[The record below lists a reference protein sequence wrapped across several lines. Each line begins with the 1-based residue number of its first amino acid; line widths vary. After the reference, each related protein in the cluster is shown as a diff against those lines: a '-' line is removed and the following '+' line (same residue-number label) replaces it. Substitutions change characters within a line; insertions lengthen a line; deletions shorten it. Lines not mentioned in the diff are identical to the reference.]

1 MLTPEQ
7 KRAIAFRDGNLQ
19 VIACAGSGKTETIT
33 RRIAGLVVGGV
44 DPGSIIAFTFTDRAA
59 EEMAARLRLH
69 LHELIPAQP
78 DLAGLSVG
86 TIHAYCDQR
95 LKEILPMYRSF
106 DLLDDD
112 MRPLFCCRYY
122 RDLGFEDL
130 LVHYQD
136 RRREP
141 ARYEVIHDF
150 CRNADLVRDER
161 VDPASLDPPFRECYR
176 AYLDRLHAD
185 HYIDFTGMIAQY
197 VEALEQ
203 DSALLARE
211 RERLRYLIVD
221 EYQDINALQ
230 EELIRL
236 MIGSTGNLSVVGDDD
251 QCIYH
256 WRGSNYENII
266 SFGTRYPDVTT
277 VRIQQNFRSTPG
289 IISAAARVIDRN
301 ELRLPKAME
310 PWPEG
315 QGQTEEGDIA
325 ACFFADEEGE
335 VAGIVGQIRALRGR
349 EYINNLGEE
358 RALAYRD
365 MAVLMRSVR
374 MYARPLLSALEK
386 AGIPFVVSGG
396 RLFDRPEV
404 VVVMQALAFLGGYP
418 YPLKSPVPVHL
429 PLLKEIYGALGRG
442 ETDCALFLNAMT
454 DLKRETDMS
463 ESLSLQTLFHRVVQ
477 AMGGDRTPFPEIWY
491 YNLGQLSQLVTAFEH
506 LYPLITPMEIHR
518 FLEYIQEH
526 AMKRAEEGGAGE
538 EVLPDSVTVTTLH
551 KAKGLQFP
559 VVFIPRLNA
568 GEFPSDRPDRAV
580 WFVPAHLFDRD
591 RYTTGLEDER
601 RLFYVGIT
609 RSEKYL
615 FLSGHRQKTGDF
627 PPAEP
632 STFFCEYPHDHV
644 VDQFPDHGRGGG
656 TAPAIVPTPDRSPA
670 RIETSW
676 SALRYYAHCPFDY
689 KLRHLYEFDPMP
701 REELGFGRAVHSV
714 LAAVHARVAG
724 GTFDSAEIPDLVD
737 EHLLLRFAPAETTE
751 RVRGIVARQ
760 TFRYIEQNGH
770 DFDRI
775 AGIELPFSFTV
786 GEGVVNGAM
795 DLVLDEGDGGVEL
808 RDFKLT
814 EEGEAS
820 FRPDVERQLQVYALA
835 AGALG
840 YEVRRA
846 SIYHFDTGSIAEVAV
861 GPAALAEAQAA
872 VERMITGIRN
882 QEFPRQPAAELCA
895 NCDWRYLCDGAGEHA
910 TDLQTV
916 QTDVFLER

>member
-7 KRAIAFRDGNLQ
+7 MRAIAFRDGNLQ

-33 RRIAGLVVGGV
+33 LRIAGLVAGGV
-44 DPGSIIAFTFTDRAA
+44 DPASIVAFTFTDRAA

-69 LHELIPAQP
+69 LDARVPGQP
-78 DLAGLSVG
+78 GLAGLSVS
-86 TIHAYCDQR
+86 TIHSYCAQQ
-95 LKEILPMYRSF
+95 LKQTLPRYRSF

-112 MRPLFCCRYY
+112 MRPLFCSRYY

-130 LVHYQD
+130 LVYYQD
-136 RRREP
+136 RHREP
-141 ARYEVIHDF
+141 TRYEVIHDF

-161 VDPASLDPPFRECYR
+161 IDPASLEKPFRECYL
-176 AYLDRLHAD
+176 AYLDRLNAD
-185 HYIDFTGMIAQY
+185 HYIDFTGMIAHY
-197 VEALEQ
+197 VAALEQ
-203 DSALLARE
+203 DPALLAHE
-211 RERLRYLIVD
+211 RERVRYLIVD

-236 MIGSTGNLSVVGDDD
+236 MVGSTGNLSVVGDDD

-266 SFGTRYPDVTT
+266 SFSTRYPNVTT

-289 IISAAARVIDRN
+289 IISAAARVIDQN

-310 PWPEG
+310 PWSEG
-315 QGQTEEGDIA
+315 QGRTGPGDIA
-325 ACFFADEEGE
+325 ACFFTEEEEE
-335 VAGIVGQIRALRGR
+335 VAGIVGQILVMRGR
-349 EYINNLGEE
+349 VYINNRGEE

-365 MAVLMRSVR
+365 MAVLIRSVR
-374 MYARPLLSALEK
+374 VYGRPLISALEK

-396 RLFDRPEV
+396 RLFERPEV
-404 VVVMQALAFLGGYP
+404 VIVMQALAFLGDLP
-418 YPLKSPVPVHL
+418 YPLRSPVPVHL
-429 PLLKEIYGALGRG
+429 PLLKETFVGLGRG
-442 ETDCALFLNAMT
+442 EADCGIFLNMMT
-454 DLKRETDMS
+454 ELKREIDRGS
-463 ESLSLQTLFHRVVQ
+463 FSLQTVLHQVVQ
-477 AMGGDRTPFPEIWY
+477 AMGGDRVAFPEIWY
-491 YNLGQLSQLVTAFEH
+491 FNLGQLSQLVTAFEH
-506 LYPLITPMEIHR
+506 LYPRITAMEIHR

-526 AMKRAEEGGAGE
+526 AMKTAEEGGAGE
-538 EVLPDSVTVTTLH
+538 EVLPDAVMIATLH

-568 GEFPSDRPDRAV
+568 GEFPSERPDRSI

-591 RYTTGLEDER
+591 RYATTLEDER

-632 STFFCEYPHDHV
+632 STFFAEYSRDLV
-644 VDQFPDHGRGGG
+644 ADRFPADGICGGA
-656 TAPAIVPTPDRSPA
+656 APIQVPPPDRSPA
-670 RIETSW
+670 GIETSW

-689 KLRHLYEFDPMP
+689 KLRHLYGFDPMP

-714 LAAVHARVAG
+714 LAAVHAQVVR
-724 GTFDSAEIPDLVD
+724 GTIDPAKIPDLVD
-737 EHLLLRFAPAETTE
+737 EHLLLRFAPVETTE

-760 TFRYIEQNGH
+760 TLRYIEQNSR

-795 DLVLDEGDGGVEL
+795 DLVLGDGDGGIEL

-835 AGALG
+835 ARALG
-840 YEVRRA
+840 YEVHRA

-861 GPAALAEAQAA
+861 GPAVLAEAQAA
-872 VERMITGIRN
+872 VEQIITGIQN
-882 QEFPRQPAAELCA
+882 QEFPRQPAAERCA
-895 NCDWRYLCDGAGEHA
+895 NCDWRCLCNGVSACA
-910 TDLQTV
+910 ADLQTV
-916 QTDVFLER
+916 RADGFLGR

>member
-33 RRIAGLVVGGV
+33 RRIAGLVAGGV
-44 DPGSIIAFTFTDRAA
+44 DPGSIVAFTFTDRAA
-59 EEMAARLRLH
+59 AEMADRLRLH
-69 LHELIPAQP
+69 LHAQAPAGP

-86 TIHAYCDQR
+86 TIHAYCAQR
-95 LKEILPMYRSF
+95 LKEVLPTYRSF

-112 MRPLFCCRYY
+112 MRPLFCSRYY

-141 ARYEVIHDF
+141 SRYEIIHDF

-161 VDPASLDPPFRECYR
+161 IDPASLDPPFCECYR

-185 HYIDFTGMIAQY
+185 HYIDFTGMIAHY
-197 VEALEQ
+197 VDALGE
-203 DSALLARE
+203 DPALLAGE
-211 RERLRYLIVD
+211 RERVRYLIVD
-221 EYQDINALQ
+221 EYQDINTLQ

-236 MIGSTGNLSVVGDDD
+236 MVGSTGNLSVVGDDD
-251 QCIYH
+251 QCIYQ

-289 IISAAARVIDRN
+289 IISAASRVIDRN
-301 ELRLPKAME
+301 ELRLPKMME

-315 QGQTEEGDIA
+315 VGQTKEGDIA
-325 ACFFADEEGE
+325 ACFFRDEEEE
-335 VAGIVGQIRALRGR
+335 VAGIVGQIQALRGR
-349 EYINNLGEE
+349 VYISNRGEE
-358 RALAYRD
+358 RTLSYRD

-374 MYARPLLSALEK
+374 MYAHSLTAALEE

-396 RLFDRPEV
+396 RLFERPEV
-404 VVVMQALAFLGGYP
+404 VIVMQALAFLGEFP
-418 YPLKSPVPVHL
+418 YPLRSTVPVQLPHL
-429 PLLKEIYGALGRG
+429 KASYLALGRG
-442 ETDCALFLNAMT
+442 EADCAVFLEAMT
-454 DLKRETDMS
+454 DLKRETDRS

-477 AMGGDRTPFPEIWY
+477 AMGGDRAPFPEIWY

-506 LYPLITPMEIHR
+506 LYPHITPMEIHR

-526 AMKRAEEGGAGE
+526 AMRQAEEGGAGKE
-538 EVLPDSVTVTTLH
+538 ILPDAVTVTTLH

-568 GEFPSDRPDRAV
+568 GEFPSDRPDRSV
-580 WFVPAHLFDRD
+580 WFVPTHLFDRD
-591 RYTTGLEDER
+591 RYATGLEDER

-609 RSEKYL
+609 RSEKFL
-615 FLSGHRQKTGDF
+615 FLSGHRQRTGDV

-632 STFFCEYPHDHV
+632 SIFLSEYPRDLV
-644 VDQFPDHGRGGG
+644 VDQFPGHCRDGG
-656 TAPAIVPTPDRSPA
+656 TIHATVSGPDRSPA

-689 KLRHLYEFDPMP
+689 KLRHLYGFDPMP

-724 GTFDSAEIPDLVD
+724 GIFNPAEIPGLVD

-760 TFRYIEQNGH
+760 TIRYVEENSR
-770 DFDRI
+770 DFARI

-786 GEGVVNGAM
+786 GNGVVNGAM
-795 DLVLDEGDGGVEL
+795 DLVLGDGDGGVEL

-835 AGALG
+835 ARALG
-840 YEVRRA
+840 HEVHRA
-846 SIYHFDTGSIAEVAV
+846 TIYHFDTGSIAEVAV
-861 GPAALAEAQAA
+861 GPAALAEAQTA
-872 VERMITGIRN
+872 VERMIAGIQN
-882 QEFPRQPAAELCA
+882 QEFPRQPAAEQCA
-895 NCDWRYLCDGAGEHA
+895 NCDWRCLCEGAAGFDCVRSPGSP
-910 TDLQTV
+910 T
-916 QTDVFLER
+916 R

>member
-33 RRIAGLVVGGV
+33 RRIAGLVAGGV
-44 DPGSIIAFTFTDRAA
+44 DPRSIVAFTFTDRAA
-59 EEMAARLRLH
+59 AEMADRLRLH
-69 LHELIPAQP
+69 LQTLVPGEP

-95 LKEILPMYRSF
+95 LKEVLPRYRSF

-112 MRPLFCCRYY
+112 MRPLFCSRYY
-122 RDLGFEDL
+122 HDFGFEDL

-141 ARYEVIHDF
+141 SRYEIIHDF

-161 VDPASLDPPFRECYR
+161 IDPAGLGLPFCECYR
-176 AYLDRLHAD
+176 AYLDHLQAD
-185 HYIDFTGMIAQY
+185 HYIDFTGMIAHY
-197 VEALEQ
+197 VEALEE
-203 DSALLARE
+203 DPALLARE
-211 RERLRYLIVD
+211 RGRVRYLIVD
-221 EYQDINALQ
+221 EYQDINTLQ

-236 MIGSTGNLSVVGDDD
+236 MVGSTGNLSVVGDDD

-289 IISAAARVIDRN
+289 IISAASRVIDRN
-301 ELRLPKAME
+301 ELRLPKMME

-315 QGQTEEGDIA
+315 LGQTEEGDIA
-325 ACFFADEEGE
+325 TCFFDDEEEE
-335 VAGIVGQIRALRGR
+335 VAGIVGQIQALLGR
-349 EYINNLGEE
+349 EYINNQGEE
-358 RALAYRD
+358 RTLSYRD

-374 MYARPLLSALEK
+374 VYARSLISALER
-386 AGIPFVVSGG
+386 AGIPFVVRGG
-396 RLFDRPEV
+396 RLFERPEV
-404 VVVMQALAFLGGYP
+404 VIVMQALAFLGEYP
-418 YPLKSPVPVHL
+418 YPLRSPVPVHL
-429 PLLKEIYGALGRG
+429 PLLEEAYLALGYG
-442 ETDCALFLNAMT
+442 EAADCALFLKLMT
-454 DLKRETDMS
+454 DLKREIDRS
-463 ESLSLQTLFHRVVQ
+463 ESFSLQTLFHRVVQ
-477 AMGGDRTPFPEIWY
+477 AMGGDRTPFPEVWY
-491 YNLGQLSQLVTAFEH
+491 YNLGNLSQLVSAFEH
-506 LYPLITPMEIHR
+506 QYPLITTMEIHR

-526 AMKRAEEGGAGE
+526 AMKQAEEGGAGE
-538 EVLPDSVTVTTLH
+538 ELLPDAVTVTTLH

-559 VVFIPRLNA
+559 VVFIPRLNT

-580 WFVPAHLFDRD
+580 WFVPSPLFDRD
-591 RYTTGLEDER
+591 RYTTSLEDER

-615 FLSGHRQKTGDF
+615 FLSGHRQRSGDL

-632 STFFCEYPHDHV
+632 STFFSEYPRDHV
-644 VDQFPDHGRGGG
+644 VDRFPCPAKGGETSH
-656 TAPAIVPTPDRSPA
+656 TATPISDRSPA

-689 KLRHLYEFDPMP
+689 KLRHLYGFDPMP

-714 LAAVHARVAG
+714 LAAVHTQIVR
-724 GTFDSAEIPDLVD
+724 GTFDPAEIPDLVD
-737 EHLLLRFAPAETTE
+737 EHLLLRFAPAGTTE
-751 RVRGIVARQ
+751 RVQGIVARQ
-760 TFRYIEQNGH
+760 TLRYVEQNSH
-770 DFDRI
+770 DFARI
-775 AGIELPFSFTV
+775 AGIELPFSFAV
-786 GEGVVNGAM
+786 GNGVVNGAM
-795 DLVLDEGDGGVEL
+795 DLMLGDGDGGVEL

-835 AGALG
+835 ARSLG
-840 YEVRRA
+840 HEVHKA
-846 SIYHFDTGSIAEVAV
+846 TIYHFDTGSITEVAV
-861 GPAALAEAQAA
+861 GPAALAEAQTA
-872 VERMITGIRN
+872 VERMIVGIQN
-882 QEFPRQPAAELCA
+882 QEFPRRPAADRCA
-895 NCDWRYLCDGAGEHA
+895 NCDWHCLCDETEACAAELHTVK
-910 TDLQTV
+910 TD
-916 QTDVFLER
+916 DC